1 MPHLKLEYTENIDL
15 SITFDDLFSELHHAL
30 AESGDID
37 INNCKSR
44 AVRMQDFLL
53 SKNSKGPF
61 VHLEVAILSGRAP
74 DVIKRIGDH
83 LKSIL
88 VKHYVSATGRDDLQV
103 TIEIRE
109 MNRNNYF
116 KYS

>member
-15 SITFDDLFSELHHAL
+15 PSSFEDLFSELHQGL

-44 AVRMQDFLL
+44 AFKLQDYLL
-53 SKNSKGPF
+53 SKNGKGPF

-74 DVIKRIGDH
+74 DVITRIGDR

-88 VKHYVSATGRDDLQV
+88 VHHFVSTTGIDDLQV
-103 TIEIRE
+103 TIELRE
-109 MNRNNYF
+109 FNRNNYF